1 MPSRRTVNV
10 GLLLAL
16 STVLLIILH
25 HNLLQS
31 AGQADPARTSEGEW
45 AQYEGQPVNLDPDVI
60 PVVVC
65 AVEERLGGTIATI
78 NSVRIHTNARLV
90 FYIVTLRHTI
100 PHITTW
106 IKESV
111 LENINYFII
120 EFNPDIVRGKIPVIA
135 ERPELLSPLNFARFY
150 LGHLIPQHKRAVYL
164 DDDIIVLGDIR
175 ELFESPLQDGHAAA
189 FSDDCDAISTHLLA
203 NLRGIVVQNMYMAY
217 LNYNKESVS
226 KLGIR
231 GSSCTF
237 NPGVVVANLTEW
249 RRQRISEQL
258 EQWLLREQECVPLA
272 RPACARCQP
281 GRSPS
286 PPPVSPPLGPPRGR
300 VGRWGSAWG
309 GGGVSAR
316 LQIRRSEQGSSS
328 GVPRIGLS
336 GVAPPR
342 DSEMIRIRD
351 ERRARGEDE
360 RAADERC
367 RLVRC
372 ER

>member
-25 HNLLQS
+25 HSLLQS
-31 AGQADPARTSEGEW
+31 AGQAEPARTSEGEW

-65 AVEERLGGTIATI
+65 AVEERLGGAIATI

-258 EQWLLREQECVPLA
+258 EQWLMRDQEEHLY
-272 RPACARCQP
+272 
-281 GRSPS
+281 
-286 PPPVSPPLGPPRGR
+286 
-300 VGRWGSAWG
+300 
-309 GGGVSAR
+309 
-316 LQIRRSEQGSSS
+316 SSS
-328 GVPRIGLS
+328 VAD
-336 GVAPPR
+336 GVATPPMLIVFHR
-342 DSEMIRIRD
+342 RHSSLPPAWHVRYLGYSAAIRFST
-351 ERRARGEDE
+351 AVMGEAKLLHWNGPFKPWGRTSSYTELWEEWYIPDPTGTF
-360 RAADERC
+360 RPLSASFRNA
-367 RLVRC
+367 
-372 ER
+372 